1 MQERVT
7 QFLAAP
13 VSFTRVAVFLEKG
26 YRPYWSDLSKVE
38 EIGFHLNVADR

>member
-13 VSFTRVAVFLEKG
+13 VNFTSVAVFLKEVLHSG
-26 YRPYWSDLSKVE
+26 TCNVSKIE
-38 EIGFHLNVADR
+38 ETGSHLNVADR